1 MSVNGQIIGIP
12 AGAGQ
17 SFPMAG
23 VRPKVRRSML
33 FTSSGVWVAPTNV
46 YFAEFTLCGG
56 GGGASATQ
64 YGSEFSISGCHSGAG
79 AAALLP
85 GIASVLPGAAYT
97 VTVGAG
103 GAGGT
108 QSVTN
113 GGAGGTSSIVG
124 PLLVLRA
131 PGGAGAQYST
141 STAAVGGTIDASV
154 LGGQSYQGGSGALRT
169 SNNTTSG
176 AVQHSLPGATLA
188 VTHGSTPT
196 TTTLNGGGASLY
208 SPGGAAGN
216 TAVTP
221 AFGAGGGAVL
231 GVDPVA
237 GTWYTGSSGGS
248 GFVRVSWEE

>member
-23 VRPKVRRSML
+23 VRPKVRKSML
-33 FTSSGVWVAPTNV
+33 FTSSGVWVAPVNV

-56 GGGASATQ
+56 GGGASVTY
-64 YGSEFSISGCHSGAG
+64 YGGQFSIQGCNSGAG
-79 AAALLP
+79 ASASGP
-85 GIASVLPGAAYT
+85 GIASVVPGSAYI

-108 QSVTN
+108 QSVIN
-113 GGAGGTSSIVG
+113 GGTGGTSSVVG
-124 PLLVLRA
+124 PLLILRA
-131 PGGAGAQYST
+131 PGGAGALYST
-141 STAAVGGTIDASV
+141 STAAAGGTIDSSA
-154 LGGQSYQGGSGALRT
+154 LGGRSYAGGAGALRT

-176 AVQHSLPGATLA
+176 AVQHSLPGNILS
-188 VTHGSTPT
+188 VTHGETGVIV
-196 TTTLNGGGASLY
+196 LNGGGASLY

-231 GVDPVA
+231 GANPVA
-237 GTWYTGSSGGS
+237 GTWHTGSSGGN